1 MFNECGI
8 CFPNLVLEWRLFKVL
23 NQFWLFFQILLHK
36 NINYTILSY
45 SSLQLTSYTSYR
57 SLLKFTNC
65 IVRHLTTP
73 HYLEACGHEML
84 LWCCYI
90 TEETLRCKNKVAKI
104 ITAWK
109 VSIYGVISGPYF
121 PVFGLN
127 TEIYSVFGHFSRAE
141 INPVISHTAKN

>member
-1 MFNECGI
+1 M
-8 CFPNLVLEWRLFKVL
+8 
-23 NQFWLFFQILLHK
+23 FFQILLHK

-57 SLLKFTNC
+57 SLLKFTNRM
-65 IVRHLTTP
+65 VRHLTTT
-73 HYLEACGHEML
+73 HFLEACGHEML

-90 TEETLRCKNKVAKI
+90 TEEALWCRNKVAKI
-104 ITAWK
+104 IPAWK

-127 TEIYSVFGHFSRAE
+127 TEIYSVNLRIQSEYRKMQTRNNSIFGHFSRAE